1 MFGSMLW
8 ATGAMCGLAMLI
20 AWVRFRD
27 PFHPLVLTMPMF
39 AFIYAYMPIRLY
51 ETKDLLLY
59 ITEPQGIF
67 VQTVVMLSI
76 SAFIIGCLAGSSRNG
91 PPFVDPAVQYSQEV
105 LHKGAYWIGGA
116 GLICWLIT
124 IRGAGGFAAA
134 FGHQYGMGWSEFGFI
149 REGIYL
155 LIVALLLLLSPH
167 GFAPKNPKW
176 QIWVVALALP
186 WVIQGL
192 LGARRGPTIVIVM
205 TLVMSRYLARGKRPP
220 LTLMLGGGAALGFL
234 VLFLVTNRANI
245 HLNADLTQ
253 LNVNKVEEFFRPDE
267 ANEYIF
273 GAGCIITSDQTG
285 YYFWGKRYLAQVT
298 VRPIPRQLWPD
309 KYKDFG
315 VPELEQNAGVAGPG
329 LANVMGWAEV
339 PGAAAAAV
347 ADLWVELSWF
357 SIPLMGLIGWGYG
370 YVWYRALW
378 QREWW
383 TTLYMIFALLSIYF
397 ITQSGEAVIFRLLL
411 LTVPSRYVWKKA
423 TVHVRLPAFA
433 QPRPVF

>member
-1 MFGSMLW
+1 MFSTLLW
-8 ATGAMCGLAMLI
+8 ATAAMCAASMLI
-20 AWVRFRD
+20 AWLRFRD
-27 PFHPLVLTMPMF
+27 PFHPLILTVPMF
-39 AFIYAYMPIRLY
+39 AFIYVYMPVRLY

-59 ITEPQGIF
+59 ITEQQGVF
-67 VQTVVMLSI
+67 VQTVVLLSLG
-76 SAFIIGCLAGSSRNG
+76 AFIIGCFAGSSKTGLPVLN
-91 PPFVDPAVQYSQEV
+91 PAVQYNREI

-116 GLICWLIT
+116 GLVCWLIT

-155 LIVALLLLLSPH
+155 LIVALLLLLSPL
-167 GFAPKNPKW
+167 GFTPKSRTW
-176 QIWVVALALP
+176 QAWVVALALP

-192 LGARRGPTIVIVM
+192 LGARRGPTIVIAM
-205 TLVMSRYLARGKRPP
+205 TLGMSWYLARGKRPP
-220 LTLMLGGGAALGFL
+220 LALVLGGGAALGFL

-245 HLNADLTQ
+245 HLNGDFDQ
-253 LNVNKVEEFFRPDE
+253 LSAGRVDEFFKPDE

-273 GAGCIITSDQTG
+273 GAGCILTSHQTG

-298 VRPIPRQLWPD
+298 VRPIPRQLWPT

-339 PGAAAAAV
+339 PGAAAAVV

-357 SIPLMGLIGWGYG
+357 SIPLMAIIGWGYG
-370 YVWYRALW
+370 YVWYRAVW

-383 TTLYMIFALLSIYF
+383 TTFYMIFALLSIYF
-397 ITQSGEAVIFRLLL
+397 ITQSGEAVIFRFLL

-423 TVHVRLPAFA
+423 AMSVGRPSVAVV
-433 QPRPVF
+433 QPVG